1 MEKLENRRTQSFT
14 GFPYSCEI
22 YQKPHQAV
30 MANSQERLLC
40 DSGRRRNIT
49 LVAGTLKQN
58 KTNKQSRTI
67 PPPLKKNL
75 YIKIYT

>member
-1 MEKLENRRTQSFT
+1 
-14 GFPYSCEI
+14 
-22 YQKPHQAV
+22 